1 MSEIFNNFNG
11 ELISGS
17 ITFNE
22 ENKQILCKSII
33 FDEQNNQILFCS
45 KIVTP
50 KELNLN
56 IPIPNKKDY
65 LLLAK
70 MLDDNYVEG
79 EEVLPIDINRSKKD
93 TLLLLEQRKYAI
105 ELFGLKSD

>member
-22 ENKQILCKSII
+22 ENNKILCKSII
-33 FDEQNNQILFCS
+33 FDEPNNKILFCS

-50 KELNLN
+50 EELNLN
-56 IPIPNKKDY
+56 IPNSKDY

-70 MLDDNYVEG
+70 ILDDNYVEG
-79 EEVLPIDINRSKKD
+79 EEVLPIDINRSKED
-93 TLLLLEQRKYAI
+93 TLLLLKQRKYVI
-105 ELFGLKSD
+105 ELFGLKSE